1 MPASDSSTGR
11 RSASADAGLDAL
23 DRTLLSEL
31 SRNGRISNSELA
43 ARAGIA
49 ESTCLKR
56 VRALQANGVIVGFH
70 AEISPAAIGL
80 NLEALIAIRLHAHA
94 RGDLRRFQ
102 AYLEDLP
109 ATQRVYFLA
118 GDRDFLVHVAVPDAG
133 ALRELVSDTLS
144 LQPEVASTSTSLIF
158 AQAAGSRGL

>member
-1 MPASDSSTGR
+1 MSPES
-11 RSASADAGLDAL
+11 SASVHSGLDAI

-31 SRNGRISNSELA
+31 SRNGRISNTDLA
-43 ARAGIA
+43 AIAGIA

-70 AEISPAAIGL
+70 AEILPAALGL
-80 NLEALIAIRLHAHA
+80 HLEALITIRLHAHA

-102 AYLEDLP
+102 SYLEELP

-118 GDRDFLVHVAVPDAG
+118 GDRDFLVHVAVPDAS
-133 ALRELVSDTLS
+133 ALRELVSDTIS
-144 LQPEVASTSTSLIF
+144 LKPEVASTSTSLIF
-158 AQAAGSRGL
+158 AQAAGPRGL

>member
-1 MPASDSSTGR
+1 MSPDSS
-11 RSASADAGLDAL
+11 ASLHAGLDAI

-31 SRNGRISNSELA
+31 SRNGRISNTELA
-43 ARAGIA
+43 AIAGIA

-70 AEISPAAIGL
+70 AEISPAALGL
-80 NLEALIAIRLHAHA
+80 HLEALITIRLHAHA

-102 AYLEDLP
+102 TYLEQLP

-133 ALRELVSDTLS
+133 ALRELVSDTIS
-144 LQPEVASTSTSLIF
+144 LKPEVASTSTSLIF

>member
-1 MPASDSSTGR
+1 MAPDSSTPGQT
-11 RSASADAGLDAL
+11 ALDAV
-23 DRTLLSEL
+23 DRILLHEL
-31 SRNGRISNSELA
+31 SRNGRISNTELA
-43 ARAGIA
+43 AIAGIA

-70 AEISPAAIGL
+70 AEIPPAALGL
-80 NLEALIAIRLHAHA
+80 HLEALITIRLHAHA

-102 AYLEDLP
+102 TYLEGLS

-133 ALRELVSDTLS
+133 ALRELVSDTIS

-158 AQAAGSRGL
+158 AQAAGPRGL

>member
-1 MPASDSSTGR
+1 MSPES
-11 RSASADAGLDAL
+11 SASVRSGLDAI

-31 SRNGRISNSELA
+31 SRNGRISNTDLA
-43 ARAGIA
+43 AIAGIA

-56 VRALQANGVIVGFH
+56 VRALQASGVIVGFH
-70 AEISPAAIGL
+70 AEISPAALGL
-80 NLEALIAIRLHAHA
+80 HLEALITIRLHAHA

-102 AYLEDLP
+102 TYLEELP

-118 GDRDFLVHVAVPDAG
+118 GDRDFLVHVAVPDAA
-133 ALRELVSDTLS
+133 ALRELVSDTIS
-144 LQPEVASTSTSLIF
+144 LKPEVASTSTSLIF

>member
-1 MPASDSSTGR
+1 VSPDSS
-11 RSASADAGLDAL
+11 ASLHAGLDAI

-31 SRNGRISNSELA
+31 SRNGRISNTELA
-43 ARAGIA
+43 AIAGIA

-70 AEISPAAIGL
+70 AEISPAALGL
-80 NLEALIAIRLHAHA
+80 HLEALITIRLHAHA

-102 AYLEDLP
+102 TYLEELP

-118 GDRDFLVHVAVPDAG
+118 GDRDFLVHVAVPDAA
-133 ALRELVSDTLS
+133 ALRELVSDTIS
-144 LQPEVASTSTSLIF
+144 LKPEVASTSTSLIF